1 MPDIKSSK
9 YKYNHN
15 MEFQMSKRNQIEQ
28 TDLETN
34 NVELEETDDLDIEET
49 DLGFLIDK
57 DGNLKT
63 VFGPAEGF
71 ENPNETI
78 AAILEIFGIDQLTA
92 PNRTLH

>member
-1 MPDIKSSK
+1 
-9 YKYNHN
+9 
-15 MEFQMSKRNQIEQ
+15 MSKRNLSQE
-28 TDLETN
+28 TELETN
-34 NVELEETDDLDIEET
+34 NVELEETNDLDIEET

-78 AAILEIFGIDQLTA
+78 SAILEIFGIDQLTG